1 MMDGKQINEQL
12 NYWIDHKIMLH
23 RGIVSNWY
31 QMTKRVDAGE
41 IFRSETFS
49 RILFTEKDARDLF
62 DSFFRGDMENRMVF
76 TSDDMGMFGMKN
88 NYYMNQAVY
97 EGKFIKFTRL
107 VKPILYIQ
115 N

>member
-1 MMDGKQINEQL
+1 MMDGKQINNYL
-12 NYWIDHKIMLH
+12 NYWLDQKIMFH
-23 RGIVSNWY
+23 RGSVSNWY
-31 QMTKRVDAGE
+31 QMMKRVEAGE
-41 IFRSETFS
+41 IFRSETFP

-62 DSFFRGDMENRMVF
+62 DSFFRGNMDDRMVF

-88 NYYMNQAVY
+88 NYYINQAVY

-107 VKPILYIQ
+107 VKPILYIK

>member
-62 DSFFRGDMENRMVF
+62 DSFFSGDIANRMVF

-107 VKPILYIQ
+107 VKPILYIK

>member
-76 TSDDMGMFGMKN
+76 TWYERGRVGMKKKKKK
-88 NYYMNQAVY
+88 NQAVY

-107 VKPILYIQ
+107 VKPILYIK